1 MRWRVAFPGICVLL
15 LIAVILT
22 SQGER
27 HVSLSDGV
35 VAYFK
40 RQQPIFAEKTVQ
52 LRRHIEQLQPGDSTS
67 LLAARQAL
75 RECRIS
81 YKSIAFFLEYFF
93 ASEAYVFNAPAKY
106 EIEEPYIEY
115 EEPVGLQQIEA
126 LLYDPQVWQHRP
138 ELAAQATVLVQTA
151 QDLHALLYQFS
162 ATSAQVTESIQ
173 QELIRIMTLY
183 ITGYDAPL
191 LKSGIAEAAAA
202 MKAIDTMLTPY
213 QDLDKKDSIKYY
225 LQQGIHMLST
235 QPDFDS
241 FDRLSFLVNNALP
254 LQRLLLNSNHDLF
267 SATALKKDVFPH
279 KDITGDTALGRR
291 LFFEKALSGNATR
304 SCATCHQPER
314 YFTDGLMRN
323 RSLTGNEVLPRH
335 TPGLLYAA
343 YQYSQ
348 FWDGRVQSLEEQV
361 KAVMHSPQEMNAN
374 DDTVLHRL
382 HNMPNYRGISLLQ
395 VQASLAAYL
404 RTLAPFNSLF
414 DHYMAGNKQALTDEQ
429 REGGNIFMGK
439 GQCATCHFAPL
450 FNGLIPP
457 RYNRTEFEVL
467 GIPAVDDL
475 THPLPDMDSGRLAFF
490 PIGFYKGTFKT
501 PTVRNTAVTAP
512 YMHNGAFRNM
522 EQVIDFYNKGGGNG
536 IGLSV
541 PNQTLSAVPLQ
552 LTPKEKKALIAFME
566 ALTDRDPIAH

>member
-1 MRWRVAFPGICVLL
+1 MRWRVTFPGICALL

-27 HVSLSDGV
+27 PASLSDGV

-40 RQQPIFAEKTVQ
+40 RQQPVFAEKTLI
-52 LRRHIEQLQPGDSTS
+52 LRQRIEQLQPGDSTS
-67 LLAARQAL
+67 LIAAKQAL

-126 LLYDPQVWQHRP
+126 LLYDPQVYQHRQ
-138 ELAAQATVLVQTA
+138 ELAAEVTVLVQTA
-151 QDLHALLYQFS
+151 EDLNALLYQFS
-162 ATSAQVTESIQ
+162 ATEPQAMESIQ
-173 QELIRIMTLY
+173 QELIRIMALY

-202 MKAIDTMLTPY
+202 MKAIDTILTPY
-213 QDLDKKDSIKYY
+213 QDLDKKDSVTYY
-225 LQQGIHMLST
+225 LQQGIRMLAT
-235 QPDFDS
+235 QRDFDS
-241 FDRLSFLVNNALP
+241 FDRLSFLVNTALP
-254 LQRLLLNSNHDLF
+254 LQRLLLNSSHDLF
-267 SATALKKDVFPH
+267 SPSALKKDVFPH
-279 KDITGDTALGRR
+279 NGIAGDTALGRR
-291 LFFEKALSGNATR
+291 LFFETALSGNATR
-304 SCATCHQPER
+304 SCATCHQPAR
-314 YFTDGLMRN
+314 YFTDGLVRN
-323 RSLTGNEVLPRH
+323 KSLTGNEDLPRH
-335 TPGLLYAA
+335 TPGLLYAS

-382 HNMPNYRGISLLQ
+382 HNMPAYGGISLPQ
-395 VQASLAAYL
+395 VQAALAAYL
-404 RTLAPFNSLF
+404 CTLTPFNSPF
-414 DHYMAGNKQALTDEQ
+414 DQYMAGNKQALTDEQ
-429 REGGNIFMGK
+429 REGGNLFMGK

-457 RYNRTEFEVL
+457 LYNRTEFEVL
-467 GIPAVDDL
+467 GTPANDDL
-475 THPLPDMDSGRLAFF
+475 AHPLQDRDSGRLSFF
-490 PIGFYKGTFKT
+490 PIDFYKGAFKT
-501 PTVRNTAVTAP
+501 PTVRNAAVTAP

-536 IGLSV
+536 MGLSV
-541 PNQTLSAVPLQ
+541 SNQTLSAVPLQ
-552 LTPKEKKALIAFME
+552 LTPKEKKALIAFIE
-566 ALTDRDPIAH
+566 ALTDKDPAAH

>member
-27 HVSLSDGV
+27 HPSLSDGV

-40 RQQPIFAEKTVQ
+40 RQQPVFAEKTLQ
-52 LRRHIEQLQPGDSTS
+52 LQQRIEQLHSGDSTS
-67 LLAARQAL
+67 LPAARQAL
-75 RECRIS
+75 WECRIS

-126 LLYDPQVWQHRP
+126 LLYDPQVYQHRQ
-138 ELAAQATVLVQTA
+138 ELVAQATVLVQTS
-151 QDLHALLYQFS
+151 QDLNALLYQFS
-162 ATSAQVTESIQ
+162 ATEPQVMESMQ
-173 QELIRIMTLY
+173 QELIRIMALY

-202 MKAIDTMLTPY
+202 MKAIDTILTPY
-213 QDLDKKDSIKYY
+213 QDLDKKDSVKYY
-225 LQQGIHMLST
+225 LQRGIRMLTT

-254 LQRLLLNSNHDLF
+254 LQRLLLNNGYDLF
-267 SATALKKDVFPH
+267 SPTTLKKDVFPH
-279 KDITGDTALGRR
+279 NGITGDTALGRR

-304 SCATCHQPER
+304 SCATCHQPGR
-314 YFTDGLMRN
+314 YFTDGLVRN
-323 RSLTGNEVLPRH
+323 RSLTGIDDLPRH
-335 TPGLLYAA
+335 TPGLLYAG

-374 DDTVLHRL
+374 DDTVLYRL
-382 HNMPNYRGISLLQ
+382 HNMPVYSGISLSQ

-404 RTLAPFNSLF
+404 RTLAPFNSPF

-429 REGGNIFMGK
+429 WEGGNLFMGK

-457 RYNRTEFEVL
+457 LYNRTEFEVL
-467 GIPAVDDL
+467 GTPANDDL
-475 THPLPDMDSGRLAFF
+475 AHPLPDGDSGRLSFF
-490 PIGFYKGTFKT
+490 PIDFYKGAFKT
-501 PTVRNTAVTAP
+501 PTVRNAAVTAP

-522 EQVIDFYNKGGGNG
+522 EQVIDFYDKGGGNG
-536 IGLSV
+536 IGLSIS
-541 PNQTLSAVPLQ
+541 NQTLSAVPLQ
-552 LTPKEKKALIAFME
+552 LTPKEKKALIAFIA
-566 ALTDRDPIAH
+566 ALTDKDPVAH

>member
-1 MRWRVAFPGICVLL
+1 MRWRMAFPGICLLL
-15 LIAVILT
+15 LIAVIFT

-27 HVSLSDGV
+27 QASISDGV

-40 RQQPIFAEKTVQ
+40 RQQPIFAKKTLLLQQRIAQ
-52 LRRHIEQLQPGDSTS
+52 LKSGDSTS
-67 LLAARQAL
+67 LAAARQAL
-75 RECRIS
+75 WECRTG

-93 ASEAYVFNAPAKY
+93 SSEAYVFNAPAKY

-126 LLYDPQVWQHRP
+126 LLYDPQVYQRKQ
-138 ELAAQATVLVQTA
+138 ELSAQATVLVQTS
-151 QDLHALLYQFS
+151 QDLNALLYQFS
-162 ATSAQVTESIQ
+162 ATGPQVLESIQ

-202 MKAIDTMLTPY
+202 MKAIDTILMPY
-213 QDLDKKDSIKYY
+213 QDFDKKDSIRYY
-225 LQQGIHMLST
+225 IQQSIGMLT
-235 QPDFDS
+235 AQQDFDT

-254 LQRLLLNSNHDLF
+254 LQRLLQNTNHDLF
-267 SATALKKDVFPH
+267 SSTTLKKDVFPH
-279 KDITGDTALGRR
+279 SDITGDTALGRR
-291 LFFEKALSGNATR
+291 LFFEKALSGNGTR

-314 YFTDGLMRN
+314 YFTDGLARN
-323 RSLTGNEVLPRH
+323 SGLAGNEVLPRH
-335 TPGLLYAA
+335 TPGLLYAC

-348 FWDGRVQSLEEQV
+348 FWDGRVQSLEDQV

-374 DDTVLHRL
+374 DDTVLRRL
-382 HNMPNYRGISLLQ
+382 HGMAGYTNISLPQ

-404 RTLAPFNSLF
+404 RTLTPFDSPF
-414 DHYMAGNKQALTDEQ
+414 DHYMAGNKKALTDEQ
-429 REGGNIFMGK
+429 QKGGNLFMGK

-457 RYNRTEFEVL
+457 LYNRTEFEVL
-467 GIPAVDDL
+467 GTPSSDDL
-475 THPLPDMDSGRLAFF
+475 IHPLQDGDSGRLAFF
-490 PIGFYKGTFKT
+490 PIDLYKGAFKT
-501 PTVRNTAVTAP
+501 PTVRNAAVTAP

-522 EQVIDFYNKGGGNG
+522 EQVIDFYDKGGGNG

-541 PNQTLSAVPLQ
+541 PNQTLSAVPLL
-552 LTPKEKKALIAFME
+552 LTPEEKKALIAFMT
-566 ALTDRDPIAH
+566 ALTDKDPLAH

>member
-27 HVSLSDGV
+27 HASLSDGV

-40 RQQPIFAEKTVQ
+40 RQQPVFAQKTVLLQ
-52 LRRHIEQLQPGDSTS
+52 QCIEQLHAGDSTS

-126 LLYDPQVWQHRP
+126 LLYDPQVWQHRQ
-138 ELAAQATVLVQTA
+138 ELAAQAAVLVQTA
-151 QDLHALLYQFS
+151 QDLNALLYQFS
-162 ATSAQVTESIQ
+162 ATSPRVMESIQ
-173 QELIRIMTLY
+173 QELVRIMTLY

-202 MKAIDTMLTPY
+202 MKAIDTILTPY
-213 QDLDKKDSIKYY
+213 QDLDKKDSIRYY
-225 LQQGIHMLST
+225 LQAGIRMLT
-235 QPDFDS
+235 MQPDFDS
-241 FDRLSFLVNNALP
+241 FDRLSFLVNYALP
-254 LQRLLLNSNHDLF
+254 LQRLLLNSNYDLF
-267 SATALKKDVFPH
+267 SPAALKTDVFPH
-279 KDITGDTALGRR
+279 NGITGDTALGRR

-304 SCATCHQPER
+304 SCATCHQPGR
-314 YFTDGLMRN
+314 YFTDGLVRN
-323 RSLTGNEVLPRH
+323 RSFVDNKELPRH
-335 TPGLLYAA
+335 TPGLLYAG

-374 DDTVLHRL
+374 DDTVLQRL
-382 HNMPNYRGISLLQ
+382 RNMPAYGSISLLQ
-395 VQASLAAYL
+395 VQAALAAYL
-404 RTLAPFNSLF
+404 RTLAPFNSPF
-414 DHYMAGNKQALTDEQ
+414 DHYMAGNKKALTNEQ
-429 REGGNIFMGK
+429 REGGNLFMGK
-439 GQCATCHFAPL
+439 GLCATCHFAPL

-457 RYNRTEFEVL
+457 LYNRTEFEVL
-467 GIPAVDDL
+467 GAPANDDL
-475 THPLPDMDSGRLAFF
+475 AHPLQDEDSGRLAFF
-490 PIGFYKGTFKT
+490 PIDFYKGAFKT
-501 PTVRNTAVTAP
+501 PTVRNAAVTAP

-522 EQVIDFYNKGGGNG
+522 EQVIDFYDKGGGNG

-541 PNQTLSAVPLQ
+541 SNQTLSAVPLQ
-552 LTPKEKKALIAFME
+552 LTANEKKALIAFME
-566 ALTDRDPIAH
+566 ALTDKDR

>member
-27 HVSLSDGV
+27 PTSLSDGV

-40 RQQPIFAEKTVQ
+40 RQQPVFAERTLQ
-52 LRRHIEQLQPGDSTS
+52 LRQRIEQLHPGDSTS
-67 LLAARQAL
+67 LIAAKQAL

-115 EEPVGLQQIEA
+115 EEPVGLQQMEA
-126 LLYDPQVWQHRP
+126 LLYDPQVYQHRQ
-138 ELAAQATVLVQTA
+138 ELVAEATVLVQTA
-151 QDLHALLYQFS
+151 EDLNALLYQFS
-162 ATSAQVTESIQ
+162 ATEPQVIESIQ
-173 QELIRIMTLY
+173 QELIRIMALY

-202 MKAIDTMLTPY
+202 MKAMDSILAPY
-213 QDLDKKDSIKYY
+213 QGLDKKDSVAYY
-225 LQQGIHMLST
+225 LQQGIRMLT
-235 QPDFDS
+235 ARPDFDS
-241 FDRLSFLVNNALP
+241 FDRLSFLVNTALP
-254 LQRLLLNSNHDLF
+254 LQRLLLNSSHDLF
-267 SATALKKDVFPH
+267 SPSALKRDVFPH
-279 KDITGDTALGRR
+279 DSITGDTALGRR
-291 LFFEKALSGNATR
+291 LFFETALSGNATR
-304 SCATCHQPER
+304 SCATCHQPGR
-314 YFTDGLMRN
+314 YFTDGLARN
-323 RSLTGNEVLPRH
+323 RSLTGNEDLPRH

-382 HNMPNYRGISLLQ
+382 HNMPAYSSISMPQ
-395 VQASLAAYL
+395 VQAALAAYL
-404 RTLAPFNSLF
+404 RTLTPFNSPF
-414 DHYMAGNKQALTDEQ
+414 DQYMAGNKQALSDEQ
-429 REGGNIFMGK
+429 RAGGNLFMGK

-457 RYNRTEFEVL
+457 HYNRTEFEVL
-467 GIPAVDDL
+467 GTPANDDL
-475 THPLPDMDSGRLAFF
+475 AHPLADRDSGRLSFF
-490 PIGFYKGTFKT
+490 PIDFYKGAFKT
-501 PTVRNTAVTAP
+501 PTVRNAAVTAP

-522 EQVIDFYNKGGGNG
+522 EQVIDFYDKGGGNG
-536 IGLSV
+536 IGLSIS
-541 PNQTLSAVPLQ
+541 NQTLSAVPLQ
-552 LTPKEKKALIAFME
+552 LTPKEKKALIAFIE
-566 ALTDRDPIAH
+566 ALTDKDPVAD

>member
-1 MRWRVAFPGICVLL
+1 MAFPGLCVLL
-15 LIAVILT
+15 LIAVIFT

-27 HVSLSDGV
+27 HASLSDGV

-40 RQQPIFAEKTVQ
+40 RQQPVFAKKTLQ
-52 LRRHIEQLQPGDSTS
+52 LQQRIEQLHPGDSIALS
-67 LLAARQAL
+67 AARQAL

-115 EEPVGLQQIEA
+115 EEPVGMQQIEA
-126 LLYDPQVWQHRP
+126 LLYDPQVYKHQR
-138 ELAAQATVLVQTA
+138 ELAAEATVLVQTA

-162 ATSAQVTESIQ
+162 VTEPQVMESIR

-202 MKAIDTMLTPY
+202 MKAIDTILTPY
-213 QDLDKKDSIKYY
+213 PDLDKKDSIKYY
-225 LQQGIHMLST
+225 LQQGIRMLTT

-254 LQRLLLNSNHDLF
+254 LQRLLLNSDHDLF
-267 SATALKKDVFPH
+267 SPSTLKKDVFPH
-279 KDITGDTALGRR
+279 NGITGDTALGRR
-291 LFFEKALSGNATR
+291 LFFERALSGNTTR

-314 YFTDGLMRN
+314 YFTDGLVRN
-323 RSLTGNEVLPRH
+323 RSLTGKEELPRH
-335 TPGLLYAA
+335 TPGLLYAG

-374 DDTVLHRL
+374 DDTVLYRL
-382 HNMPNYRGISLLQ
+382 RNMPGYSGISLSKI
-395 VQASLAAYL
+395 QAGLAAYL
-404 RTLAPFNSLF
+404 RTLTPFNSPF
-414 DHYMAGNKQALTDEQ
+414 DRYMAGNKQALTGEQ
-429 REGGNIFMGK
+429 REGGNLFMGK

-457 RYNRTEFEVL
+457 LYNRTEFEVL
-467 GIPAVDDL
+467 GTPANDDL
-475 THPLPDMDSGRLAFF
+475 AHPLPDGDSGRLAFF
-490 PIGFYKGTFKT
+490 PIDFYKGAFKT
-501 PTVRNTAVTAP
+501 PTIRNAAVTAP

-522 EQVIDFYNKGGGNG
+522 EQVIDFYDKGGGNG
-536 IGLSV
+536 IGLSMT
-541 PNQTLSAVPLQ
+541 NQTLSAVPLQ
-552 LTPKEKKALIAFME
+552 LTPKEKKALIAFIE
-566 ALTDRDPIAH
+566 ALTDKDPIAH